1 MNLKI
6 SGCRLSYVIFSLF
19 ISALIVYILHNG
31 FKKYDIILVPIFAVI
46 VYLLIDYS
54 AKRLYEKNLESFTL
68 ELFAEG
74 KPVDAKPVEGKP
86 VDAKPVNAKPVDGS
100 SSDSLAN
107 KDVIPTLAAVQT
119 TTTPFP
125 TTLTTT
131 TTTPLPIPTNKSL
144 EGAALA
150 GAAAP
155 KTFDFVNSKIAKNM
169 AMKKDSDFI
178 MDEVASEEQIT
189 LNSSVFSTPEMRSR
203 QELRPLTEE
212 QDIMADTESHYDA
225 EVANKIQGGTR
236 PSLMGAPV
244 GKNDKRHR
252 EFITSEMDFQ
262 QMINE
267 NVDAEKPVSINIS
280 YNNNRPLTINELN

>member
-86 VDAKPVNAKPVDGS
+86 VDAKPIDGS

>member
-86 VDAKPVNAKPVDGS
+86 VDAKPVDGS

>member
-68 ELFAEG
+68 ELFAETEG

-86 VDAKPVNAKPVDGS
+86 VDAKPIDGS